1 MSASTLWCNESS
13 VRSALSKKPEVSHFV
28 TLSPTSPTAYFR
40 TKETNQEIA
49 LEVARITILLL
60 AALMIAA
67 NAVFKVYGKV
77 GVGFVAH
84 VEELLTKQQALWS
97 H

>member
-1 MSASTLWCNESS
+1 M
-13 VRSALSKKPEVSHFV
+13 
-28 TLSPTSPTAYFR
+28 YFR

-67 NAVFKVYGKV
+67 NAVFEVYGGI

-84 VEELLTKQQALWS
+84 VEELLTKQQAL
-97 H
+97 

>member
-1 MSASTLWCNESS
+1 M
-13 VRSALSKKPEVSHFV
+13 
-28 TLSPTSPTAYFR
+28 
-40 TKETNQEIA
+40 
-49 LEVARITILLL
+49 ARITILLL

-67 NAVFKVYGKV
+67 NAVFEVYGGI

>member
-1 MSASTLWCNESS
+1 
-13 VRSALSKKPEVSHFV
+13 V
-28 TLSPTSPTAYFR
+28 YFR

-60 AALMIAA
+60 AALMIGA

-77 GVGFVAH
+77 DAGIAAH
-84 VEELLTKQQALWS
+84 VEEFLTKGQAL
-97 H
+97 

>member
-1 MSASTLWCNESS
+1 M
-13 VRSALSKKPEVSHFV
+13 AL
-28 TLSPTSPTAYFR
+28 
-40 TKETNQEIA
+40 
-49 LEVARITILLL
+49 ITTLLL

-67 NAVFKVYGKV
+67 NAVFEVYGGI

-84 VEELLTKQQALWS
+84 VEEPLTKQQALWS